1 MAYQVEHLH
10 SVQAVDD
17 AINREGDSGSGR
29 LVVVRFGR
37 GGHPDCA
44 RLDAALAAAGEQVA
58 DVAALYAVDTGEVTG
73 YNDMYELHGLP
84 CTVMF
89 FHGYRHVDVR
99 GERGRDAVDW
109 AAYTG
114 HGLAALFRAVHRKA
128 NKAGRWRTLFIVD

>member
-1 MAYQVEHLH
+1 MAYHVEHLH
-10 SVQAVDD
+10 SAQAVDD
-17 AINREGDSGSGR
+17 AIIREANSGSDR

-37 GGHPDCA
+37 GGHDDCA

-58 DVAALYAVDTGEVTG
+58 DVAALYAVDTDEVTG
-73 YNDMYELHGLP
+73 YNDMYQLHGP

-114 HGLAALFRAVHRKA
+114 AGFAALVRAVHGKA
-128 NKAGRWRTLFIVD
+128 VAGRWRTLFIVD